1 MIIDE
6 DGSPSTPEWIITYG
20 DMMALLLTFFIMLVS
35 MSELK
40 EEEHFRAMLSSI
52 RQQFGSNGMTAVPA
66 ATDAKLPSAASVG
79 RMNRL
84 ELMRPDDAP
93 RDDTV
98 RNPSVGG
105 VLYFSDDGSELD
117 ATHEDQLQQLV
128 RTLLPSRQKIEIR
141 GHTSRNPPDPNL
153 GIRNSW
159 DLGYARARSTMHYLV
174 ESGVEPERIRIG
186 SAGAFEP
193 INRGTDDA
201 PRVQNGRVEVLVWD
215 EPLNPASN

>member
-1 MIIDE
+1 MVTDE
-6 DGSPSTPEWIITYG
+6 DGAPSTPEWIITYG

-40 EEEHFRAMLSSI
+40 EEEHFRVMLNSI
-52 RQQFGSNGMTAVPA
+52 RQQFGRKGTTADPA
-66 ATDAKLPSAASVG
+66 ATDAKLPSVASIS
-79 RMNRL
+79 RSKRL
-84 ELMRPDDAP
+84 ELMRADDAT
-93 RDDTV
+93 RGDCA
-98 RNPSVGG
+98 RNPSVG
-105 VLYFSDDGSELD
+105 VLYFSDNASELD
-117 ATHEDQLQQLV
+117 VTHQDQLQQLA

-153 GIRNSW
+153 GIRDSW

-193 INRGTDDA
+193 INRGTDA
-201 PRVQNGRVEVLVWD
+201 VPRVQNGRVEVLVWD